1 METKQVVA
9 AFFFGCILC
18 YIFGQILVCLAK
30 QKKPPPPKKIEVKPI
45 NENGFN
51 TIPNEWKK

>member
-9 AFFFGCILC
+9 AFFFGCIFC

-30 QKKPPPPKKIEVKPI
+30 QKKHHHLKK
-45 NENGFN
+45 
-51 TIPNEWKK
+51 